1 MIYITRVLQIR
12 YNDIMYILYYKVDE
26 FDLPVKRNQAFVV
39 TQFTKSRERFCD
51 HLLGDEEEQQLLRK
65 ELLIKVS
72 WFIIYD
78 EELCHFF
85 LNLYIIGWQWKW
97 TSLPTSFSSRPAS
110 LLCRRG
116 KPFHWIS
123 LSNFIFCWW
132 VTWHHCLWVHCS
144 CT

>member
-1 MIYITRVLQIR
+1 MNVLSQLIDAWVVSVATHQSIPTARFFISRKKTLKHNCHFFVYPHSTVIYITRVLQIR

-72 WFIIYD
+72 
-78 EELCHFF
+78 
-85 LNLYIIGWQWKW
+85 
-97 TSLPTSFSSRPAS
+97 
-110 LLCRRG
+110 
-116 KPFHWIS
+116 
-123 LSNFIFCWW
+123 
-132 VTWHHCLWVHCS
+132 
-144 CT
+144 